1 MESVM
6 SNKLSS
12 QIDSSQ
18 PMTYQI
24 EIQGHLDLRWTDW
37 FGGVTITLEENGNT
51 FLTSPVIDQSALYG
65 LIKKVRD
72 LAMPLV
78 SVVRVKPVEADGLDD
93 KQ

>member
-1 MESVM
+1 M

-18 PMTYQI
+18 PMAYQI

-51 FLTSPVIDQSALYG
+51 FLTSPVIDQSALFG

-72 LAMPLV
+72 LAMPLI
-78 SVVRVKPVEADGLDD
+78 SVVRVKPVEADGLDV
-93 KQ
+93 KL